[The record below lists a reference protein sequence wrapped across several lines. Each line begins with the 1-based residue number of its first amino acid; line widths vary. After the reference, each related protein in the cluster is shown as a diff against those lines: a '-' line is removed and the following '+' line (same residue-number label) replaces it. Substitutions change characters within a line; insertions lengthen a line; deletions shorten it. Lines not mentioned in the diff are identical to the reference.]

1 MDDIYIFGAVLCFIA
16 LDIISGYAAA
26 LKAGTVSSSVMREGL
41 FKKAGSIMLIVGA
54 VIIEHMGVY
63 IGIAESITSA
73 VVYGVGAMLV
83 AMELTSFGENV
94 CKINPDIPIAK
105 VFALFGIDE
114 HGEMCVPESGEC
126 PYLINAS
133 KEVEETKAADD
144 VCISD

>member
-54 VIIEHMGVY
+54 VIIEHMGTY

-73 VVYGVGAMLV
+73 VVYGVGTMLV
-83 AMELTSFGENV
+83 AMELTSFGENI

-114 HGEMCVPESGEC
+114 HGEMCVPEGGEC
-126 PYLINAS
+126 PYLINTC